1 MKLDAEIIGKEY
13 KVDIG
18 NKVLLSALGSGMNKN
33 GVLTNEAGTWEGEVR
48 EIRDSTYYIYWT
60 LVSGQHP
67 GGLLV
72 SGFQSKHTRDEL
84 KLA

>member
-1 MKLDAEIIGKEY
+1 M
-13 KVDIG
+13 DIG
-18 NKVLLSALGSGMNKN
+18 NKVLLSAQGSEIDKN
-33 GVLTNEAGTWEGEVR
+33 RVLTNEAGTWEGEVQD
-48 EIRDSTYYIYWT
+48 IRDSTYYIYWT